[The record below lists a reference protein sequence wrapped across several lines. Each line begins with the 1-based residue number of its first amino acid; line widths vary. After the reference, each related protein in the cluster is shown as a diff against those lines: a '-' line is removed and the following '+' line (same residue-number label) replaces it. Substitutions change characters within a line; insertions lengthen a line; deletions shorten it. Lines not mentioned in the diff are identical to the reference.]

1 MTGSDDHQVQIIAS
15 TLEEIRNLLGT
26 TGDFSPG
33 AEIEMDDGLV
43 VLRDARVSRSSGFDG
58 TQYLLEGVM
67 TVGTGTSSG
76 VLTAWL
82 MDRLRGQDR
91 VTAIVDGEEIGPV
104 PPGERS

>member
-26 TGDFSPG
+26 TGDFEPG
-33 AEIEMDDGLV
+33 AEIAVGDGLV
-43 VLRDARVSRSSGFDG
+43 LRAGRVSRSSGFDG

-67 TVGTGTSSG
+67 TVVTGTSSG

-82 MDRLRGQDR
+82 MDRLQGQDR
-91 VTAIVDGEEIGPV
+91 VTAIVDGEEIGAV
-104 PPGERS
+104 PPGDRS